1 RIRAPESS
9 VPGNREQ
16 YPQASSEC
24 AELSKN
30 RGRQPASGG
39 LDTRSTYSAQ
49 YCSLVTEAAR
59 ALVTDVVRTAGCRG
73 AAEWP
78 PGGRSAARVPGGRW
92 IAEWPES
99 RRAGEWPGCRG
110 AGEWSG
116 CRRPPSRPV

>member
-1 RIRAPESS
+1 

-59 ALVTDVVRTAGCRG
+59 VLVTDVAWTAGCR
-73 AAEWP
+73 
-78 PGGRSAARVPGGRW
+78 R
-92 IAEWPES
+92 
-99 RRAGEWPGCRG
+99 

-116 CRRPPSRPV
+116 CRRAPSRPVRRCGGSAVQGGGRSAEADFRPPEAAAPPPLG